1 MPTSDAS
8 EPYGLP
14 QLNFPPAAFRFG
26 SSGDVPTIFDPFR
39 KKYVALSRE
48 EWVRQHILAY
58 LTDHLHY
65 PAGLICVEKSLIL
78 NRMAKRA
85 DILVYNRLHRPAMLV
100 ECKAPE
106 VALTRPVF
114 EQIARY
120 NLVFRVSF
128 LLVTNG
134 LDHYVFHVSFETGAL
149 AVAPEIP
156 PFEALG

>member
-1 MPTSDAS
+1 MPEDNAAQQ
-8 EPYGLP
+8 YGLP
-14 QLNFPPAAFRFG
+14 LLNFPPAVFRFG
-26 SSGDVPTIFDPFR
+26 RSGNLPTIFDPFR
-39 KKYVALSRE
+39 KKYVALTRE
-48 EWVRQHILAY
+48 EWVRQHTLAY

-65 PAGLICVEKSLIL
+65 PAGLICVEKSLVL

-85 DILVYNRLHRPAMLV
+85 DILVYNSLHRPALLV

-106 VALTRPVF
+106 VSLTQPVF

-134 LDHYVFHVSFETGAL
+134 MDHYVFHVSFETGKL
-149 AVAPEIP
+149 SVAPEIP
-156 PFEALG
+156 LFEALG